1 MCVCVCACVCV
12 CVRAAHTP
20 DNSFMGFVAEEV
32 NETERRNIQRN
43 TADKMALVYG
53 KEASMWKVN
62 THTQTHTQT
71 HAHAHT
77 HVQLCSRSSLL
88 HYHNIPSF
96 HRCNDKTRRTI
107 SS

>member
-1 MCVCVCACVCV
+1 MCVCVCVCVCASVCV

-32 NETERRNIQRN
+32 NETERRNVQRN

-62 THTQTHTQT
+62 THTHTHTHT
-71 HAHAHT
+71 RARAHT
-77 HVQLCSRSSLL
+77 H
-88 HYHNIPSF
+88 
-96 HRCNDKTRRTI
+96 TRPTVFTLAAFTLP
-107 SS
+107 